1 MSKLFCIAA
10 EFDHEDKLL
19 EACRKTRDAGFTKIE
34 AYSPFPIHDLREAI
48 GFKRPIL
55 AWVIFAGGLVGL
67 CAGFGLCYWVSV
79 IELPYN
85 IGGRPLNSW
94 PSFIPVTFEMTV
106 LVSALTAVIGMF
118 AFNGLPRPNHP
129 IFNHPNF
136 ERASQDRFFLTI
148 ESDDPKFDPAE
159 TTEFLNSLGPLE
171 VTEVEDE

>member
-19 EACRKTRDAGFTKIE
+19 EACATTRDAGFKNFE
-34 AYSPFPIHDLREAI
+34 AYSPFPVHGLREAI

-55 AWVIFAGGLVGL
+55 PWVIFAGGLVGL
-67 CAGFGLCYWVSV
+67 TAGFSLCYWVSA

-94 PSFIPVTFEMTV
+94 PSFIPVTFEVTV
-106 LVSALTAVIGMF
+106 LVSALTTVIGMF

-148 ESDDPKFDPAE
+148 ESEDPKFEPEA
-159 TTEFLNSLGPLE
+159 TTAFLRGLNPLD